1 MLTLFKKF
9 IPSMPTVSKPM
20 LVRNVSSCP
29 NFYKD
34 KSLDLIRVNFDEIDR
49 LKQQISS
56 AQQLL
61 DPNLKAA
68 LHHKLKLHWTYNSNA
83 IEGSTLSLG
92 DTIFFLEHGLTV
104 GGKPFKDF
112 LDAKNH
118 ADALDY
124 FYEVV
129 TDKREITPYLSKEI
143 NAMLLLGIK
152 DVPAIDLNGMATR
165 KPITPGKYKTL
176 SNHVIQ
182 LDGTI
187 HKYVDP
193 LHTDS
198 EMDELFN
205 WVRSAIN
212 IKHPVVTAAVAHYNM
227 VRIHPFDDGNGR
239 GARILMNLIL
249 MKKGYPPAILKLE
262 DRKNYI
268 EALNNA
274 DKGDIASFVALVA
287 KSLLETEKMI
297 FEEIEKFKQSDPKL
311 KLT

>member
-1 MLTLFKKF
+1 MLMLFKKF
-9 IPSMPTVSKPM
+9 MPSMATASKPM
-20 LVRNVSSCP
+20 LARHLSTGL

-34 KSLDLIRVNFDEIDR
+34 ESLNPDRVSFDEVDR
-49 LKQQISS
+49 LKEQISS

-61 DPNLKAA
+61 EPNLKAA

-104 GGKPFKDF
+104 GGKPLKDF

-124 FYEVV
+124 FYDVV
-129 TDKREITPYLSKEI
+129 ADKREINPYLSKEI

-152 DVPAIDLNGMATR
+152 DVPATDPNGRPTK

-176 SNHVIQ
+176 PNHVIQ

-187 HKYVDP
+187 HQYVAP
-193 LHTDS
+193 MHTDS

-205 WVRSAIN
+205 WIGSSIN
-212 IKHPVVTAAVAHYNM
+212 MKHPIVTAAVAHYNM

-262 DRKNYI
+262 DRKDYI
-268 EALNNA
+268 EALNKA
-274 DKGDIASFVALVA
+274 DKGDIAPFVALIA

-297 FEEIEKFKQSDPKL
+297 FEEIERFKQGGPKL
-311 KLT
+311 KI